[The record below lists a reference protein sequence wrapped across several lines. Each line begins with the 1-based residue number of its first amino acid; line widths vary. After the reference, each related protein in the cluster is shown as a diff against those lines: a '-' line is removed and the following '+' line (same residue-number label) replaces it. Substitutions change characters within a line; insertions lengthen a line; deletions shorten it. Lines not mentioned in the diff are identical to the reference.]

1 VARSAGG
8 AKARGKQG
16 ELEGSVA
23 SCPGDVGILH
33 YKVGVPGFSHF
44 QMLV

>member
-1 VARSAGG
+1 MREARKLAGE
-8 AKARGKQG
+8 RG

-33 YKVGVPGFSHF
+33 YKVGVSGFFVS